1 MNNNDAP
8 RPILTRI
15 FVVFVGIQAALEFV
29 IGAGMLVDFKLA
41 VESGFGI
48 THTNDMDLFGVVIG
62 LQLVMLAILM
72 VFSIIW
78 TNRGQKSGPTV
89 AIIAGVYSLI
99 FGVMSF
105 VKFGN
110 VDAIYIDSIRGL
122 ITAILG
128 FVIYNQFK
136 GSGNK

>member
-1 MNNNDAP
+1 MNNSNTP
-8 RPILTRI
+8 RPMLTRI
-15 FVVFVGIQAALEFV
+15 FVIFVGIQAALELV
-29 IGAGMLVDFKLA
+29 IGAGMLIDFKLA

-48 THTNDMDLFGVVIG
+48 THTSDMDLFGVVIG

-72 VFSIIW
+72 IFSIIW
-78 TNRGQKSGPTV
+78 TNKGQKAGPIV
-89 AIIAGVYSLI
+89 AIIAGMYFLI

-110 VDAIYIDSIRGL
+110 IDAIYVDSIRGL

-128 FVIYNQFK
+128 FVVYNQFK
-136 GSGNK
+136 SRRN

>member
-1 MNNNDAP
+1 MF
-8 RPILTRI
+8 I
-15 FVVFVGIQAALEFV
+15 GIQAALEFI
-29 IGAGMLVDFKLA
+29 IGAGILVDFKLA

-48 THTNDMDLFGVVIG
+48 THTNDMDLFGIVIG

-78 TNRGQKSGPTV
+78 TNKGQKEGPII
-89 AIIAGVYSLI
+89 AIIAGMYFLI
-99 FGVMSF
+99 FGVVSF
-105 VKFGN
+105 IKFGN
-110 VDAIYIDSIRGL
+110 VNAIYIDAIRGL

-136 GSGNK
+136 GRGNK